1 MHVETEGLGMRMLRI
16 DGQISQSVLICID
29 LHGSTTKLS
38 FMQAMSKVIQ
48 HHILT

>member
-1 MHVETEGLGMRMLRI
+1 MHVETEGLGIRMLSI

-29 LHGSTTKLS
+29 LHGSITKLS
-38 FMQAMSKVIQ
+38 FMQTMNKVIQ